1 MIIKQDKVLKPLR
14 YQIFNQIKQLLNL
27 LFTNSSINLT
37 MMESL
42 VILIKTILIIRPQ
55 KYFSKNNKFKDMVKN
70 IQLYKTW
77 LIRNYR
83 LKKWKKSG
91 KDTAV

>member
-70 IQLYKTW
+70 IQLYKT
-77 LIRNYR
+77 
-83 LKKWKKSG
+83 
-91 KDTAV
+91 

>member
-37 MMESL
+37 MMESQ

-55 KYFSKNNKFKDMVKN
+55 KYFSKNNKFTDMVKN
-70 IQLYKTW
+70 IQLYKT
-77 LIRNYR
+77 
-83 LKKWKKSG
+83 
-91 KDTAV
+91 

>member
-1 MIIKQDKVLKPLR
+1 MIIKLDKVLKPLR

-55 KYFSKNNKFKDMVKN
+55 KYFSKNNKFTDMVKN
-70 IQLYKTW
+70 IQLYKT
-77 LIRNYR
+77 
-83 LKKWKKSG
+83 
-91 KDTAV
+91 

>member
-55 KYFSKNNKFKDMVKN
+55 KYFSKNNKFTDMVKN
-70 IQLYKTW
+70 IQLYKT
-77 LIRNYR
+77 
-83 LKKWKKSG
+83 
-91 KDTAV
+91 

>member
-55 KYFSKNNKFKDMVKN
+55 KYFSKNNKFIDMVKN
-70 IQLYKTW
+70 IQLYKT
-77 LIRNYR
+77 
-83 LKKWKKSG
+83 
-91 KDTAV
+91 

>member
-42 VILIKTILIIRPQ
+42 VILIKTILIIKPQ
-55 KYFSKNNKFKDMVKN
+55 KYFSKNNKFTDMVKN
-70 IQLYKTW
+70 IQLYKT
-77 LIRNYR
+77 
-83 LKKWKKSG
+83 
-91 KDTAV
+91 